1 MECRTSVNR
10 GVDGVSFEGRWKES
24 VGAFITHNAAPFIG
38 LLLSQLRA
46 NWKSPEAS
54 LSVFCPLDEA
64 KSCLEGANGST

>member
-1 MECRTSVNR
+1 M
-10 GVDGVSFEGRWKES
+10 SFEGRWKES
-24 VGAFITHNAAPFIG
+24 VANAFITHNAAPLIG

-64 KSCLEGANGST
+64 KSCLEGANGGT